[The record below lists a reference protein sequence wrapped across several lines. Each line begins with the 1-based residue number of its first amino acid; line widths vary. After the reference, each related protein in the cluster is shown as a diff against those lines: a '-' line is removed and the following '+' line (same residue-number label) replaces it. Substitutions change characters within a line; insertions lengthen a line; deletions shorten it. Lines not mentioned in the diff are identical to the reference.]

1 MYTLILYDKGYIYI
15 YIYITILF
23 IINSYIV
30 YIESNYSNLLI

>member
-1 MYTLILYDKGYIYI
+1 MYTLILYDKGYI